1 MDLSYSKQDIA
12 FQEEVRAFL
21 DENLTAEMREA
32 GALSV
37 KGLPE
42 RNDVQM
48 AWHKVLYKKGWVA
61 PHWPKE
67 YGGTGWSDVQNY
79 IFSNEI
85 ARAEA
90 PSLAPFG
97 LKMCGPVL
105 IGHGTKEQQDYYLPR
120 ILSGE
125 HFWCQGY
132 SEPGSGSD
140 LASLQCRA
148 DSDGDDYVI
157 NGSKIWTSSA
167 HFADHIFC
175 LVRTDNSGKPQQGVT
190 FLLLKMNDPGIKV
203 EPIIMMNGDHE
214 VNQVFF
220 DNVRVPKTN
229 RVGEEGLG
237 WSVAKYLLEFERT
250 GAIAIGGIMALDRLK
265 IFASEEPSGGGH
277 SLIQDPSFRRRLADV
292 RIEAEAVEMN
302 ERRMMSAISHGGR
315 PGPASSQLK
324 LRGTEIW
331 QLVDELSIEAAGHY
345 ASPDQFDARTLG
357 SNVPA
362 VGRDEAKMF
371 MATYLVN
378 RAATIYGGSSE
389 VQRNIMAK
397 AVLGL

>member
-1 MDLSYSKQDIA
+1 MDLSYSKEDSA

-21 DENLTAEMREA
+21 DESLTEEMREA
-32 GALSV
+32 GALAV
-37 KGLPE
+37 KGAPE

-67 YGGTGWSDVQNY
+67 YGGTGWNDVQNY
-79 IFSNEI
+79 IFSNET

-148 DSDGDDYVI
+148 DADGDDYVI

-190 FLLLKMNDPGIKV
+190 FLLLEMNDPGIKV

-237 WSVAKYLLEFERT
+237 WSVAK
-250 GAIAIGGIMALDRLK
+250 
-265 IFASEEPSGGGH
+265 
-277 SLIQDPSFRRRLADV
+277 
-292 RIEAEAVEMN
+292 
-302 ERRMMSAISHGGR
+302 
-315 PGPASSQLK
+315 
-324 LRGTEIW
+324 
-331 QLVDELSIEAAGHY
+331 
-345 ASPDQFDARTLG
+345 
-357 SNVPA
+357 
-362 VGRDEAKMF
+362 
-371 MATYLVN
+371 
-378 RAATIYGGSSE
+378 
-389 VQRNIMAK
+389 
-397 AVLGL
+397 

>member
-1 MDLSYSKQDIA
+1 MDLSYSKKDLA

-21 DENLTAEMREA
+21 DESLTEDMREA
-32 GALSV
+32 GSLAV
-37 KGLPE
+37 KGTPGN
-42 RNDVQM
+42 NDVQM
-48 AWHKVLYKKGWVA
+48 AWHKVLYKKGWIA

-67 YGGTGWSDVQNY
+67 HGGTGWNDVQNY

-85 ARAEA
+85 ARTNA
-90 PSLAPFG
+90 PGLAPFG

-105 IGHGTKEQQDYYLPR
+105 IGHGTQVQKDYYLPR

-148 DSDGDDYVI
+148 DTDGDDYII

-167 HFADHIFC
+167 HLADHIFC
-175 LVRTDNSGKPQQGVT
+175 LVRTDNSGRPQQGVT
-190 FLLLKMNDPGIKV
+190 FLLLEMNDPGIMV

-229 RVGEEGLG
+229 RVGEEDLG

-265 IFASEEPSGGGH
+265 DFVSKEPSGSGVP
-277 SLIQDPSFRRRLADV
+277 LIEDASFKRRLCEV

-302 ERRMMSAISHGGR
+302 ERRMMSAISRGER

-331 QLVDELSIEAAGHY
+331 QLVDELSIEAAGYY
-345 ASPDQFDARTLG
+345 ASPDQFDARALG

-362 VGRDEAKMF
+362 VGRDDAKMF